1 MHTGYTYVAADGS
14 SASIYAPPTLD
25 VPDTLTLRTP
35 LGDLKVFDRAS
46 DRELTCQDVPGVK
59 GKCGSYECH
68 RKQVNTCQCG
78 RHPDGV
84 PIRRAPRAPAP

>member
-1 MHTGYTYVAADGS
+1 MQTGYTYVAADGS

-25 VPDTLTLRTP
+25 VPDTVTLRTSI
-35 LGDLKVFDRAS
+35 GDLKVFERS
-46 DRELTCQDVPGVK
+46 SYRELTCGAVPGVT

-68 RKQVNTCQCG
+68 RKQVNACQCG

-84 PIRRAPRAPAP
+84 PIRRAV

>member
-1 MHTGYTYVAADGS
+1 MKTGYTYVAADGT
-14 SASIYAPPTLD
+14 SAAIYADPHLD

-35 LGDLKVFDRAS
+35 IGDLKVFERAS
-46 DRELTCQDVPGVK
+46 DRELICEAVPGVT
-59 GKCGSYECH
+59 GQCGSYECH